1 MSEQRIAHQFDAV
14 AGRYDEANANWPPQ
28 ALIDR
33 IIAFAKPAPS
43 DNVLDVGTGTGRLAL
58 ALAPLVRT
66 VTGIDVSGEMLNLA
80 RAKARVLGSS
90 NVEFRQGSFVDPG
103 LSASFDII
111 VSSLAFEWVPDQE
124 KRTALDRM
132 SALLAPLG
140 RLVVAERM
148 VFADPLT
155 EPERF
160 TKALCELIQQATGQS
175 PGEVERASSPALLP
189 EQLVA
194 ARRFKRDHQELRLR
208 PENLATLFRERGF
221 VVDTIEEV
229 TPLLGIIV
237 GRKRRPG
244 ENADEWQTPAP

>member
-1 MSEQRIAHQFDAV
+1 MSEERIAQRFDAV
-14 AGRYDEANANWPPQ
+14 AGRYDEANPNWPPQ
-28 ALIDR
+28 TLIDR
-33 IIAFAKPAPS
+33 IIALANPAPS

-80 RAKARVLGSS
+80 RAKAKGLGLSK
-90 NVEFRQGSFVDPG
+90 VEFRQGSFVEPG

-111 VSSLAFEWVPDQE
+111 VSSLAFEWVPDRE

-160 TKALCELIQQATGQS
+160 TKALCELIQQPTVQS
-175 PGEVERASSPALLP
+175 PGKVDGESSPALLP
-189 EQLVA
+189 EHLVA
-194 ARRFKRDHQELRLR
+194 AMRFKHDHQELRLR
-208 PENLATLFRERGF
+208 PESLATLFRERGF

-237 GRKRRPG
+237 GRKDRPG
-244 ENADEWQTPAP
+244 ENVNDCKSAAP

>member
-1 MSEQRIAHQFDAV
+1 MSEQRIAHRFDAV
-14 AGRYDEANANWPPQ
+14 AGRYDEANPNWPPQ

-33 IIAFAKPAPS
+33 IIVLANPAPS

-80 RAKARVLGSS
+80 RAKARALESS

-103 LSASFDII
+103 LCASFDII

-132 SALLAPLG
+132 SALLAPVG

-160 TKALCELIQQATGQS
+160 TKALYELIQQATGRS
-175 PGEVERASSPALLP
+175 PEEVERASSPALLP

-208 PENLATLFRERGF
+208 PESLATLFRERGF

-237 GRKRRPG
+237 GRKGRPG
-244 ENADEWQTPAP
+244 ENVDDWKIAAP